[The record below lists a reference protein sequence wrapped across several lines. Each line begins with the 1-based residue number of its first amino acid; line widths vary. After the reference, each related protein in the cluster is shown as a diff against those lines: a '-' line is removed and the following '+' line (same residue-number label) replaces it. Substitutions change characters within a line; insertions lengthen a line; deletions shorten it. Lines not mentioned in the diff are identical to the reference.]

1 MSTLHERLELISE
14 NQLITIMA
22 EEPMIIV
29 QKTSIL
35 YIDAKAFL
43 EASFHSFKLISMIHN
58 ASEQESSCPAVVL
71 MAAKEMLKF
80 GYQLGQGLGAVGRGS
95 PALIELSD
103 NKGSFGL
110 GYEPTHEE
118 LFQAFRGK
126 KRKCAGQGMSIS
138 HIRTIFQLWPRSL
151 CQNLS
156 RNWKTKNLIKLA
168 LFGFIPKSSL

>member
-1 MSTLHERLELISE
+1 MHIASAIMSTLHERLELIFE

-80 GYQLGQGLGAVGRGS
+80 GYQLDQGLRAVGRGS
-95 PALIELSD
+95 PVLIELSD

-126 KRKCAGQGMSIS
+126 KRKCASQGMSIS
-138 HIRTIFQLWPRSL
+138 HIRTIFQL
-151 CQNLS
+151 
-156 RNWKTKNLIKLA
+156 
-168 LFGFIPKSSL
+168 